1 MNNYKKLILI
11 LIICIFLTYYFTYDI
26 NFINKSY
33 NKKFYFNK
41 FQYNYYTTLNK
52 IIINPRSSIKQLE
65 IFSKL
70 NINSNDVI
78 LDVGCGEGMN
88 LLFFNKF
95 YKFKLILGI
104 EIDDKIFQLCKK
116 NIKLSKSK
124 KIILINKDILKFDIP
139 KNVNFIYLF
148 NPFEKNFI
156 SNMFFS
162 SNYETLKY
170 DKFIKQVLN
179 SFKLNKRKI
188 YIIFMNINDSIY
200 KIFSKKFKVIEDN
213 YLFEYFI
220 LKVRYTIFLL
230 I

>member
-1 MNNYKKLILI
+1 
-11 LIICIFLTYYFTYDI
+11 
-26 NFINKSY
+26 
-33 NKKFYFNK
+33 
-41 FQYNYYTTLNK
+41 
-52 IIINPRSSIKQLE
+52 
-65 IFSKL
+65 
-70 NINSNDVI
+70 
-78 LDVGCGEGMN
+78 MN

-124 KIILINKDILKFDIP
+124 KIILINKDILKFDIS
-139 KNVNFIYLF
+139 KNENFIYLF

-188 YIIFMNINDSIY
+188 YIIFMNINDLID